1 MQCRALSLALVCS
14 LFIMANKLTAFCLS
28 YLTKDLFL
36 LSSNPN
42 KPEHSLY
49 VRCFNVHLAGPV
61 LDSHQCNPSGDC
73 DGPDKVETNNYPK
86 VI

>member
-1 MQCRALSLALVCS
+1 MRLVDAVAALSLALVGS

-42 KPEHSLY
+42 KPEHSLCIEDASMFILQ
-49 VRCFNVHLAGPV
+49 VPFLIHTNVIRQEIVMDLT
-61 LDSHQCNPSGDC
+61 
-73 DGPDKVETNNYPK
+73 K
-86 VI
+86 